1 MIGETMITPAMLS
14 AVVKTARSVM
24 PDAVVTVAHQ
34 YTDAGGSVKT
44 QTFPAIRGG
53 FTAQQRAAMGGTLR
67 DEDFRLIVTTSDLDL
82 VWPGPEDKL
91 TVQEGDAATVTHVV
105 RSREIDPTRT
115 VLTLTV
121 GPQYG

>member
-1 MIGETMITPAMLS
+1 MSAFAEQLAGAMEALS
-14 AVVKTARSVM
+14 EQV
-24 PDAVVTVAHQ
+24 PDSVVTVAHQ

-91 TVQEGDAATVTHVV
+91 TVQEGDAAPVTHVV